1 MKTILFL
8 KPFFF
13 SNCRAI
19 GGGRGKGV
27 KRERRRKFHDRQIST
42 AVTLFFLSRSTKATQ
57 DCFSRRGNKL
67 QGKRIMQLSLKDY
80 WINVAPY
87 QIMDVLDKL
96 CKIHQIN
103 NEFHL

>member
-42 AVTLFFLSRSTKATQ
+42 AVTLFFLSRGTKATQ
-57 DCFSRRGNKL
+57 DYFSRRGNKL
-67 QGKRIMQLSLKDY
+67 KGNELMQLSWKDS

-87 QIMDVLDKL
+87 QIMDV
-96 CKIHQIN
+96 
-103 NEFHL
+103 